1 MDLQTIEKRILAT
14 RPASAASRRMLM
26 PLLSGRATARAADVL
41 HIGCGTGWTT
51 RRLARAFPAW
61 NITALD
67 SDAELIAKAFHRLG
81 DLGERVRVYRA
92 DPPELPF
99 PDQSFDLVVAA
110 YVWHRLDDWRTVT
123 LNTHRVMRPGAAF
136 VVTDMLK
143 PSITMRRPSMP
154 QRTPSLIEVKVAL
167 TAAGFRL
174 TRCTE
179 FAGIWY
185 RILAHR

>member
-1 MDLQTIEKRILAT
+1 
-14 RPASAASRRMLM
+14 M
-26 PLLSGRATARAADVL
+26 PLLSAGAIVGTADVL

-51 RRLARAFPAW
+51 HRLAHAFPEW

-81 DLGERVRVYRA
+81 GLGTNVRLSRA
-92 DPPELPF
+92 DPPELPY
-99 PDQSFDLVVAA
+99 PDQSFDLVIAA

-143 PSITMRRPSMP
+143 PSIARRRRSQV

-167 TAAGFRL
+167 TSAGFRL

-179 FAGIWY
+179 VAGIWY

>member
-14 RPASAASRRMLM
+14 RPASAASRRLLM
-26 PLLSGRATARAADVL
+26 PLLSEGAIAETADVL

-67 SDAELIAKAFHRLG
+67 SDAELIAKAFHRLSS
-81 DLGERVRVYRA
+81 LGESVRVSRA
-92 DPPELPF
+92 DPPELPY
-99 PDQSFDLVVAA
+99 PDKSFDLVIAA

-123 LNTHRVMRPGAAF
+123 LNTYRVMRPGAAF

-143 PSITMRRPSMP
+143 PSITLRHRSTPR
-154 QRTPSLIEVKVAL
+154 RTPSLIEVKVAL

-179 FAGIWY
+179 LAGIWY